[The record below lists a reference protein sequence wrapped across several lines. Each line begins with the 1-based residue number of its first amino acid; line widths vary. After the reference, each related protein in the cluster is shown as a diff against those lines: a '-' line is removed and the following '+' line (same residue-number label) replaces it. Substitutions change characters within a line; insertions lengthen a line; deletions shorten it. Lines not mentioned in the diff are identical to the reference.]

1 MSEVKLS
8 LPRFDGKPSSDY
20 HLWQLRLLAILESKD
35 LSVCIKEDSSAT
47 IESMRDGTLVLIP
60 TEEQN
65 RKAAAIIINGLG
77 DKPLRVVSNHTKDPQ
92 VMLQKLR
99 ERYASTKLST
109 RMSLMSELQSLR
121 YKSGDMGEYIDRY
134 TGLLDRLESMSAKVP
149 EELAIIMFLHSMNG
163 KFEAII
169 AAIRTMG
176 DDKLTWDDVT
186 ARLLEEANNST
197 PRQSSGHQSA
207 LTTFAGPSRESCSQ
221 CSRSGH
227 TADQCWWNPNNP
239 QNKLSQNGTQSSKQ
253 NQNRSKVSTS
263 QHSANS
269 NNQRDQAKHAKDRR
283 HKPKDSKPKGKDK
296 ALRLSVSSKSIHS
309 KRLDSD
315 FLLDSGASAHMCP
328 NRHWFSTIHPI
339 PTREIKLGDNSVVTA
354 DSAGEITIV
363 LPYHTGG
370 TLKLSIRDVLYV
382 PELGLNLLSCSRLAA
397 RGISSVFHRNGC
409 DLIDKNDHD
418 DIIARADLVDD
429 LYWIRGATSIPP
441 HETLQVS
448 SEHPKELD
456 LWHNRLGHVNKD
468 KISSMISKNQL
479 KNQRKASENDLC
491 IECISGKQIR
501 GPFKGHLDK
510 AQNTGEVIHSDVLG
524 PLPQS
529 FEGFKYIVSFI
540 DEWTRHATIVPMK
553 QKSDVFNCFKDFQVH
568 FEKQY
573 DTTIKSIHSD
583 NGGEYTPLAHYAKE
597 QGIRIT
603 RSAPYTPESNG
614 IAERMNRTLIETV
627 RTTLAQA
634 GMSNMFWV
642 EAMRNAVRL
651 RNSLPGNKGISP
663 YEALT
668 KRKPNIENFR
678 PFGCLGMVHVHA
690 GARKKLDKKSIPCVL
705 LCTLDGRN
713 YRMYDPQTQKVMMTR
728 NVVFSEDKF
737 PLKTGKEIE
746 TLDIL
751 EKEAINSD
759 VSHDA
764 SSTTSDSQ
772 EEDYSISSQSTQE
785 DYSQE
790 DDDELLNEE
799 NSSGAEDSEEEQITP
814 PHRRYPAR
822 LRQPPSRLVYI
833 ANESANICHG
843 VIPKESKEKQ
853 CHIAVEDLDSPT
865 LKQALKSSSRENWIE
880 AISEEFESLQEAD
893 TWKIV
898 DLPPPGKRIF
908 PSKFVLKIKRNSDRT
923 IERYKARLVLLG
935 HLQQKDIDFFE
946 TYSPV
951 VDFTAVRIALVIACQ
966 MEMTTHHLDVKCAF
980 LYGTIDEE
988 IYMRLP
994 EEYAYSDGKVCRLK
1008 KSIYGLKQA
1017 PRAWNAR
1024 LMKDL
1029 KSIGYIP
1036 FMHAESIFWRY
1047 KDDIKVY
1054 LLVYVDDFLLITSAK
1069 SPKIISNLKDEIASF
1084 YTIKDLGQAEYF
1096 LGINLE
1102 HSAYSIKLSQSA
1114 YIHKILDRFNMA
1126 ECKAVVSPMLSHD
1139 NLFDKRLATEKEK
1152 LLMLNVPYREA
1163 IGALMFLSVRTRP
1176 DIAVAVGTLAM
1187 HVQQPLPKHWEA
1199 VKRVLRYLRGSVD
1212 DGLVLCKVPTS
1223 EFNLRI
1229 YADADWATNS
1239 EDRLSRS
1246 GSVSQIGDSTIWWKS
1261 RKQTSIA
1268 ASSCEAEY
1276 MALFESAKDA
1286 IWLRNLL
1293 CEFGFCP
1300 GPAPTTIFHDNQGS
1314 IVWAKEDSLRKVK
1327 HVALRYHFTHN
1338 LINAGQ
1344 IELTYVESKSNRAD
1358 SLTKPLSGS
1367 QFSDSKKFLGV
1378 RN

>member
-1 MSEVKLS
+1 
-8 LPRFDGKPSSDY
+8 
-20 HLWQLRLLAILESKD
+20 
-35 LSVCIKEDSSAT
+35 
-47 IESMRDGTLVLIP
+47 
-60 TEEQN
+60 
-65 RKAAAIIINGLG
+65 
-77 DKPLRVVSNHTKDPQ
+77 
-92 VMLQKLR
+92 
-99 ERYASTKLST
+99 
-109 RMSLMSELQSLR
+109 
-121 YKSGDMGEYIDRY
+121 
-134 TGLLDRLESMSAKVP
+134 
-149 EELAIIMFLHSMNG
+149 
-163 KFEAII
+163 
-169 AAIRTMG
+169 
-176 DDKLTWDDVT
+176 
-186 ARLLEEANNST
+186 
-197 PRQSSGHQSA
+197 
-207 LTTFAGPSRESCSQ
+207 
-221 CSRSGH
+221 
-227 TADQCWWNPNNP
+227 
-239 QNKLSQNGTQSSKQ
+239 
-253 NQNRSKVSTS
+253 
-263 QHSANS
+263 
-269 NNQRDQAKHAKDRR
+269 
-283 HKPKDSKPKGKDK
+283 
-296 ALRLSVSSKSIHS
+296 
-309 KRLDSD
+309 
-315 FLLDSGASAHMCP
+315 MCP
-328 NRHWFSTIHPI
+328 NRHWFSNLHPI

-354 DSAGEITIV
+354 DSAGEINIL

-370 TLKLSIRDVLYV
+370 TLNLLISDVLYV
-382 PELGLNLLSCSRLAA
+382 PDLGLNLLSCSRLAA
-397 RGISSVFHRNGC
+397 RGISSVFNHQGC
-409 DLIDKNDHD
+409 DLIDRNDD
-418 DIIARADLVDD
+418 DDVIAKANLVDD
-429 LYWIRGATSIPP
+429 LYWIRGAKPVSSQ
-441 HETLQVS
+441 ETLQVS
-448 SEHPKELD
+448 SENTKELQ

-468 KISSMISKNQL
+468 KISSMIRRQQL
-479 KNQRKASENDLC
+479 KIQRKSSANDTC
-491 IECISGKQIR
+491 TDCSSGKQIR

-510 AQNTGEVIHSDVLG
+510 AESTGEVIHSDVLG

-529 FEGFKYIVSFI
+529 FEGFQYIVSFI
-540 DEWTRHATIVPMK
+540 DEWTRYATIIPMK
-553 QKSDVFNCFKDFQVH
+553 HKSDVFNCFKEFQLH

-573 DTTIKSIHSD
+573 DATIKSVHSD
-583 NGGEYTPLAHYAKE
+583 NGGEYTPLAQYAKE

-614 IAERMNRTLIETV
+614 IAERMNRTLVETV
-627 RTTLAQA
+627 RTTLYQA
-634 GMSNMFWV
+634 GMSKMFWV
-642 EAMRNAVRL
+642 EAMRNAVRV
-651 RNSLPGNKGISP
+651 RNSLPGHKGISP

-668 KRKPNIENFR
+668 NRKPNLENFR

-690 GARKKLDKKSIPCVL
+690 GARKKLDIKSIPCVL

-713 YRMYDPQTQKVMMTR
+713 YRMYDPNTRKVLVSR
-728 NVVFSEDKF
+728 NVVFTEHKF
-737 PLKTGKEIE
+737 PLKEGNGTCLLEEDAIDSDGSYEISDSKEFE
-746 TLDIL
+746 TNI
-751 EKEAINSD
+751 SP
-759 VSHDA
+759 
-764 SSTTSDSQ
+764 SSTDESSNGEDEDLPEN
-772 EEDYSISSQSTQE
+772 EEDSSE
-785 DYSQE
+785 
-790 DDDELLNEE
+790 
-799 NSSGAEDSEEEQITP
+799 SSAEDSESEQIT
-814 PHRRYPAR
+814 RSQARYPTR
-822 LRQPPSRLVYI
+822 FRQPPSRLAYI

-843 VIPKESKEKQ
+843 VIPTQSHEKR

-865 LKQALKSSSRENWIE
+865 LKQALKSSSKEHWVE

-893 TWKIV
+893 TWDIV
-898 DLPPPGKRIF
+898 SHPPPGKRIF

-966 MEMTTHHLDVKCAF
+966 LGMTTHHLDVKCAF
-980 LYGTIDEE
+980 LYGNLDEE

-994 EEYAYSDGKVCRLK
+994 DEYAYSDGKVCRLK

-1029 KSIGYIP
+1029 KSIGYLP
-1036 FMHAESIFWRY
+1036 FMHAESIFWRH
-1047 KDDIKVY
+1047 KDGIKIY
-1054 LLVYVDDFLLITSAK
+1054 LLVYVDDFLLITSAT
-1069 SPKIISNLKDEIASF
+1069 SPNIVSSLKAEIAAF

-1102 HSAYSIKLSQSA
+1102 HSANSIKLSQTA
-1114 YIHKILDRFNMA
+1114 YIHKILDRFNMS
-1126 ECKAVVSPMLSHD
+1126 ECKAVISPMLPHD
-1139 NLFDKRLATEKEK
+1139 NLFDKRLATDKEK
-1152 LLMLNVPYREA
+1152 MLMLNVPYREA

-1199 VKRVLRYLRGSVD
+1199 VKRVFRYLRGSIGE
-1212 DGLVLCKVPTS
+1212 GLVLCKVPTS

-1300 GPAPTTIFHDNQGS
+1300 GPDPTTIFHDNQGS

-1344 IELTYVESKSNRAD
+1344 IELMYVESKSNRAD
-1358 SLTKPLSGS
+1358 SLTKPLSGI
-1367 QFSDSKKFLGV
+1367 QFSESKKVLGV